1 MACSK
6 RVGVLGGGQLGRM
19 LMESANRLNI
29 QMNILDADKAPAK
42 QISAHD
48 DHITGSFM
56 NRESVRRLAANSDVL
71 TAEIEHVD
79 THALEEVESL
89 VDVQPSWKSIRIIQD
104 KFAQKQHLAKFGIP
118 QAEYRELKDGT
129 AEELSAIGQELGFPL
144 MLKSKTGAY
153 DGRGNYAVKTEE
165 DIPAALEAL
174 KGRPLYAE
182 KWAKFVMELAVMVVK
197 TKDSVL
203 SYPTVETVQENSIC
217 KLVYAP
223 ARNVSDE
230 INKKAQK
237 LARDAVAA
245 FDGKGVFGVEMFLLE
260 DNSILLCEL
269 ASRIHNSGHYTIE
282 ACPLSQFD
290 THLRA
295 ILDLPI
301 PPKSLQLRQPAI
313 MLNILGGST
322 PDAHLEDAEY
332 ALSIPNA
339 SVHLYGKGPG
349 RLGRKMGHV
358 TVTAPTMREAEELM
372 QPLIDRTGGM
382 GVEAKVASNPRP
394 TIGVVMGSDS
404 DLKTLVP
411 GLRLL
416 EEYFGVKPEVDITS
430 AHRTPDY
437 MAEYASTAA
446 SRGIKVIIA
455 AAGGAAHLPGMAAA
469 HTSLPVIGVP
479 VKGSALDGVDS
490 LYSIVQMPRGV
501 PVATVGI
508 NNSVNAALLAVRILG
523 CYDETLRQKVAEYA
537 KAAKDE
543 NLDVKGVKMREIG
556 WEKYF
561 EQMQTK

>member
-1 MACSK
+1 
-6 RVGVLGGGQLGRM
+6 M
-19 LMESANRLNI
+19 LMESANRLNV
-29 QMNILDADKAPAK
+29 QMNILDAEKAPAK
-42 QISAHD
+42 QISWNDNHV
-48 DHITGSFM
+48 TGSFM
-56 NRESVRRLAANSDVL
+56 DRDSVRKLAENSDVL

-79 THALEEVESL
+79 TYALEEVESL
-89 VDVQPSWKSIRIIQD
+89 VDVQPSWNSIRIIQD
-104 KFAQKQHLAKFGIP
+104 KFAQKEHLAKFGIP
-118 QAEYRELKDGT
+118 QAEYRELKNGT
-129 AEELSAIGQELGFPL
+129 AEELSSIGEELGFPL

-153 DGRGNYAVKTEE
+153 DGRGNFAVKSRE

-174 KGRPLYAE
+174 NGRPLYAE
-182 KWAKFVMELAVMVVK
+182 KWASFVMELAVIVVK
-197 TKDSVL
+197 TKDAVL

-223 ARNVSDE
+223 ARNVSDD
-230 INKKAQK
+230 INRAAQK
-237 LARDAVAA
+237 IARDAVAA

-260 DNSILLCEL
+260 DHSILLCEL
-269 ASRIHNSGHYTIE
+269 ASRVHNSGHYTIE
-282 ACPLSQFD
+282 ACAVSQFD
-290 THLRA
+290 AHLRA

-301 PPKSLQLRQPAI
+301 PAKSLELRQPAI

-322 PDAHLEDAEY
+322 PDAHLKIAES
-332 ALSIPNA
+332 ALSIPN
-339 SVHLYGKGPG
+339 SGVHLYGKGAG
-349 RLGRKMGHV
+349 RPGRKMGHV
-358 TVTAPTMREAEELM
+358 TVTAPTMREAEELI
-372 QPLIDRTGGM
+372 QPLIQLADGDG
-382 GVEAKVASNPRP
+382 AKTNILSTPRP
-394 TIGVVMGSDS
+394 TVGVVMGSDS

-411 GLRLL
+411 GLKLL
-416 EEYFGVKPEVDITS
+416 EEYFNIKLEVDITS

-508 NNSVNAALLAVRILG
+508 NNSINAALLAVRILG
-523 CYDETLRQKVAEYA
+523 AHDDSLRRKVEAYA
-537 KAAKDE
+537 KVAKDE
-543 NLDVKGVKMREIG
+543 NLDMKGVKMREIG

-561 EQMQTK
+561 AQMQN